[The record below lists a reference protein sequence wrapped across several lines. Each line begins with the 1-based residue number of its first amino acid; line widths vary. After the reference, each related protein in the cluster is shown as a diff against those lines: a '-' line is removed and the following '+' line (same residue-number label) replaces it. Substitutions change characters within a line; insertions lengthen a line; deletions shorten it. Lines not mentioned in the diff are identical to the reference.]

1 MNEQIT
7 KTGTRTRPGKASTSV
22 SPGNTPGISAG
33 ITRRA
38 AVSALGLSGGLILS
52 APLLAR
58 GLSTSAAL
66 QGKSEAE
73 AASLSPSVYLQI
85 TEDGTVHVFI
95 HRVEMGQ
102 GSRTG
107 LPMII
112 AEELDADWDRMN
124 FIQGNGDPKY
134 GDQNTDGSTS
144 IRKFYDI
151 FRTAGATARA
161 MLEQAAANQWGID
174 AAQVTLKNH
183 RLVNTATG
191 DSADMADFV
200 AAASRLDVP
209 AADTLTFKAKDQ
221 RKYVGVGQKIIDM
234 DGIITGTANFGQDV
248 MLDGMLFAVAARP
261 PVVGGKITGYDKA
274 AAMAVRGVVDV
285 IELPASTEKPFL
297 FKPLGGVAVL
307 ATNTWAAMKG
317 REALMA
323 TFEDGASASYDTTA
337 FEADL
342 WSSIDAGGRV
352 ALKRGAGADG
362 LDMAAKV
369 YEADY
374 FVPHLVHAP
383 MEPPAATAAFAEDGT
398 LDIYTHGQDPTTVQA
413 TAAPYVGL
421 EPKPD
426 QIRVHSQ
433 LLGGA
438 FGRKSK
444 PDFAAEAA
452 ILAKATG
459 RPVKMVWTREDD
471 VRHSFYH
478 TISAQRVRVG
488 LDDDGRVKSWA
499 HSAAYPTIFETFNP
513 AATGPGDFELS
524 LGLTDMPWQCDD
536 LQVEACD
543 APSHVRI
550 GWLRSVANIHQ
561 VFALGSMVDE
571 VAKGE
576 GRNTY
581 DLWTDLIGDDR
592 LIDPAADMPDGVT
605 YPNYGETLDRFPIDT
620 ARLKAVLKQVK
631 DMSGYGRKMPAGK
644 GMGIAVHRSFVSY
657 VACAVEVSMT
667 DYGTPKVD
675 KAWMAVDCGL
685 AVNPDRVKAQME
697 GAVIFGISIAM
708 HGKVTAENGQIVQA
722 NYDGY
727 PVARIDE
734 TPVTEVHIMDVD
746 APPGGVGEPGVPP
759 VVAAIAQA
767 VSEASG
773 TRIRRLPIVDQL

>member
-1 MNEQIT
+1 MNAVPPTLNAAQ
-7 KTGTRTRPGKASTSV
+7 V
-22 SPGNTPGISAG
+22 SRRAVVRGLG
-33 ITRRA
+33 IT
-38 AVSALGLSGGLILS
+38 GGLILS
-52 APLLAR
+52 APLVGCGQKTSD
-58 GLSTSAAL
+58 GLKGQTAETSAGDAKL
-66 QGKSEAE
+66 D
-73 AASLSPSVYLQI
+73 PSVYLQI
-85 TEDGTVHVFI
+85 DEEGTVHVFI

-112 AEELDADWDRMN
+112 ADELDADWDRVN

-144 IRKFYDI
+144 IRKFYEP
-151 FRTAGATARA
+151 FRIAGATARA
-161 MLEQAAANQWGID
+161 MLEEAAAQEWGVARSEVKLAD
-174 AAQVTLKNH
+174 HKVTN
-183 RLVNTATG
+183 LVSGEAK
-191 DSADMADFV
+191 DMGAFV
-200 AAASRLDVP
+200 AAAAKLPVP
-209 AADTLTFKAKDQ
+209 APEILSFKTADE
-221 RKYVGVGQKIIDM
+221 RKYVGVGRKIIDM

-261 PVVGGKITGYDKA
+261 PVVGGTVKSYDKD
-274 AAMAVRGVVDV
+274 AAMAVSGVVDV
-285 IELPASTEKPFL
+285 VELPANAEKPYL

-317 REALMA
+317 RDALNIA
-323 TFEDGASASYDTTA
+323 FENGNSAAYDTTA
-337 FEADL
+337 FEQQL
-342 WSSIDAGGRV
+342 WDSVSAGGRV

-362 LDMAAKV
+362 LEQSAKV
-369 YEADY
+369 FEADY

-398 LDIYTHGQDPTTVQA
+398 LDIYTHGQDPQTVQQ
-413 TAAPYVGL
+413 TVAPYVGL

-452 ILAKATG
+452 ILAKVAG
-459 RPVKMVWTREDD
+459 KPVKMVWTREDD
-471 VRHSFYH
+471 VRHSYYH
-478 TISAQRVRVG
+478 TIAAQRVRVG
-488 LDDDGRVKSWA
+488 VDDMGMVNAWHHR
-499 HSAAYPTIFETFNP
+499 AAYPSIGETFDA
-513 AATGPGDFELS
+513 AATGPSDFELS
-524 LGLTDMPWQCDD
+524 LGLTDMPWQCEH

-550 GWLRSVANIHQ
+550 GWLRSVANIQ
-561 VFALGSMVDE
+561 QFFAVGSMVDE
-571 VAKGE
+571 IAKAQNE
-576 GRNTY
+576 DTY
-581 DLWTDLIGDDR
+581 EYWMQLIGDDR
-592 LIDPAADMPDGVT
+592 VINPADDIAEGGV
-605 YPNYGETLDRFPIDT
+605 YPNYGESADRFPIET
-620 ARLKAVLKQVK
+620 ARLKAVLSQVK
-631 DMSGYGRKMPAGK
+631 DMSQYGRTMPKGK

-657 VACAVEVSMT
+657 VACAVEVSVT
-667 DYGTPKVD
+667 DSGMPKVD
-675 KAWMAVDCGL
+675 KAWIAIDCGL

-708 HGKVTAENGQIVQA
+708 HGKVTAEDGRIVES
-722 NYDGY
+722 NYDRY

-767 VSEASG
+767 VSQATG
-773 TRIRRLPIVDQL
+773 QRVRRLPIADMI